1 MFLLDMVQAGITNV
15 KEIKKSPNYYVDT
28 FLCKKLG
35 AKPVSSDRSFY
46 PLNDDIHN
54 HIGKAKRA
62 LELSRY
68 DQDNL
73 RLKIEEW
80 KKNNPQSS
88 FFSDHIMTPLIQNR
102 PVRTA

>member
-1 MFLLDMVQAGITNV
+1 MLILSCVRNLELNQFQVTGH
-15 KEIKKSPNYYVDT
+15 
-28 FLCKKLG
+28 
-35 AKPVSSDRSFY
+35 FY

-54 HIGKAKRA
+54 HIGKAKRM

-68 DQDNL
+68 DQDNP

-88 FFSDHIMTPLIQNR
+88 FFP
-102 PVRTA
+102 